1 MKTKK
6 LVQLSLLTA
15 IALSI
20 FIVELQ
26 IPNPL
31 PLPGIKLG
39 LANIVTLYVIYRYRA
54 KEALLVLMARIILGS
69 VFSGNLM
76 AIMYS
81 LAGGICC
88 FVVMSVLHD
97 KIEEKY
103 IFIVS
108 ILGACAHNIGQ
119 IIWVRIIQPKYPF
132 ESHSFI
138 RLIGFVIL
146 VFEMN
151 AFGPSNTS
159 FPFANCYFLNSNSS
173 LPGHKQV
180 FLRISSQP
188 LASLPL

>member
-26 IPNPL
+26 IPNPF
-31 PLPGIKLG
+31 PFPGIKLG

-69 VFSGNLM
+69 LFSGNLM

-81 LAGGICC
+81 LAGGICCGGICC

-119 IIWVRIIQPKYPF
+119 IIIAI
-132 ESHSFI
+132 FI
-138 RLIGFVIL
+138 TKTLAIMMYLPWLLLSAMITGLFIGLCTQYLLKSKAIL
-146 VFEMN
+146 MQ
-151 AFGPSNTS
+151 
-159 FPFANCYFLNSNSS
+159 
-173 LPGHKQV
+173 K
-180 FLRISSQP
+180 
-188 LASLPL
+188 

>member
-26 IPNPL
+26 IPNPF
-31 PLPGIKLG
+31 PFPGIKLG

-69 VFSGNLM
+69 LFSGNLM

-108 ILGACAHNIGQ
+108 ILGACQ
-119 IIWVRIIQPKYPF
+119 IIIAI
-132 ESHSFI
+132 FI
-138 RLIGFVIL
+138 TKTLAIMMYLPWLLLSAMITGLFIGLCTQYLLKSKAIL
-146 VFEMN
+146 MQ
-151 AFGPSNTS
+151 
-159 FPFANCYFLNSNSS
+159 
-173 LPGHKQV
+173 K
-180 FLRISSQP
+180 
-188 LASLPL
+188 

>member
-81 LAGGICC
+81 LVGGICC
-88 FVVMSVLHD
+88 FVMMSVLHD

-119 IIWVRIIQPKYPF
+119 IIIAIFITKTLAIMMYLPWLLLSAMITGLFIGLCTQYLLKSRAVLIQK
-132 ESHSFI
+132 
-138 RLIGFVIL
+138 
-146 VFEMN
+146 
-151 AFGPSNTS
+151 
-159 FPFANCYFLNSNSS
+159 
-173 LPGHKQV
+173 
-180 FLRISSQP
+180 
-188 LASLPL
+188 

>member
-81 LAGGICC
+81 LAGEICC
-88 FVVMSVLHD
+88 FVVMNVLHD

-119 IIWVRIIQPKYPF
+119 IIIAIFITKTLAIMMYLPWLLLSAMITGLFIGLCTQYLLKSRAILIQK
-132 ESHSFI
+132 
-138 RLIGFVIL
+138 
-146 VFEMN
+146 
-151 AFGPSNTS
+151 
-159 FPFANCYFLNSNSS
+159 
-173 LPGHKQV
+173 
-180 FLRISSQP
+180 
-188 LASLPL
+188 

>member
-39 LANIVTLYVIYRYRA
+39 LANIVTLYVIYKYRA

-81 LAGGICC
+81 LVGGICC
-88 FVVMSVLHD
+88 FIIMTILHD
-97 KIEEKY
+97 KVGEKY

-108 ILGACAHNIGQ
+108 MLGACAHNIGQ
-119 IIWVRIIQPKYPF
+119 IIIAI
-132 ESHSFI
+132 FI
-138 RLIGFVIL
+138 TKTLAIMMYLPWLLLSAMITGLFIGLCTQYLFKSRAVL
-146 VFEMN
+146 MQ
-151 AFGPSNTS
+151 
-159 FPFANCYFLNSNSS
+159 
-173 LPGHKQV
+173 K
-180 FLRISSQP
+180 
-188 LASLPL
+188 

>member
-81 LAGGICC
+81 LVGGICC
-88 FVVMSVLHD
+88 FIVMSVLHG

-119 IIWVRIIQPKYPF
+119 IIIAIFITKTLAIMMYLPWLLLSAMITGLFIGLCTQYLLKSRAILIQK
-132 ESHSFI
+132 
-138 RLIGFVIL
+138 
-146 VFEMN
+146 
-151 AFGPSNTS
+151 
-159 FPFANCYFLNSNSS
+159 
-173 LPGHKQV
+173 
-180 FLRISSQP
+180 
-188 LASLPL
+188 

>member
-69 VFSGNLM
+69 VFSGNLIS
-76 AIMYS
+76 IMYS
-81 LAGGICC
+81 LAVGICC

-119 IIWVRIIQPKYPF
+119 IIIAIFITKTLAIMMYLPWLLLSAMITGLFIGLCTQYLLKSRAILIQK
-132 ESHSFI
+132 
-138 RLIGFVIL
+138 
-146 VFEMN
+146 
-151 AFGPSNTS
+151 
-159 FPFANCYFLNSNSS
+159 
-173 LPGHKQV
+173 
-180 FLRISSQP
+180 
-188 LASLPL
+188 

>member
-31 PLPGIKLG
+31 PFPGIKLG

-69 VFSGNLM
+69 LFSGNLM

-88 FVVMSVLHD
+88 FVVMSVLYD

-119 IIWVRIIQPKYPF
+119 IIIAIFITKDFSNYDVFTMVIIISNDYR
-132 ESHSFI
+132 FI
-138 RLIGFVIL
+138 YWFMYTIF
-146 VFEMN
+146 
-151 AFGPSNTS
+151 TQ
-159 FPFANCYFLNSNSS
+159 
-173 LPGHKQV
+173 K
-180 FLRISSQP
+180 
-188 LASLPL
+188 

>member
-76 AIMYS
+76 TIMYS

-88 FVVMSVLHD
+88 FVVMSVLYD

-119 IIWVRIIQPKYPF
+119 IIIAIFITKTLAIMMYLPWLLLSAMITGLFIGLCTQYLLKSRAILIQK
-132 ESHSFI
+132 
-138 RLIGFVIL
+138 
-146 VFEMN
+146 
-151 AFGPSNTS
+151 
-159 FPFANCYFLNSNSS
+159 
-173 LPGHKQV
+173 
-180 FLRISSQP
+180 
-188 LASLPL
+188 

>member
-81 LAGGICC
+81 LAGGICY

-119 IIWVRIIQPKYPF
+119 IIIAIFITKTLAIMMYLPWLLLSAMITGLFIGLCTQYLLKSRAILIQK
-132 ESHSFI
+132 
-138 RLIGFVIL
+138 
-146 VFEMN
+146 
-151 AFGPSNTS
+151 
-159 FPFANCYFLNSNSS
+159 
-173 LPGHKQV
+173 
-180 FLRISSQP
+180 
-188 LASLPL
+188 

>member
-69 VFSGNLM
+69 LFSGNLM

-81 LAGGICC
+81 LGGGICC
-88 FVVMSVLHD
+88 FIVMSVLHG

-119 IIWVRIIQPKYPF
+119 IIIAIFITKTLAIMMYLSWLLLSAMITGLFIGLCTQYLLKSRAILIQK
-132 ESHSFI
+132 
-138 RLIGFVIL
+138 
-146 VFEMN
+146 
-151 AFGPSNTS
+151 
-159 FPFANCYFLNSNSS
+159 
-173 LPGHKQV
+173 
-180 FLRISSQP
+180 
-188 LASLPL
+188 

>member
-76 AIMYS
+76 TIMYS

-119 IIWVRIIQPKYPF
+119 IIIAIFITKTLAIMMYLPWLLLSAMITGLFIGLCTQYLLKSRAILIQK
-132 ESHSFI
+132 
-138 RLIGFVIL
+138 
-146 VFEMN
+146 
-151 AFGPSNTS
+151 
-159 FPFANCYFLNSNSS
+159 
-173 LPGHKQV
+173 
-180 FLRISSQP
+180 
-188 LASLPL
+188 

>member
-31 PLPGIKLG
+31 PFPGIKLG

-69 VFSGNLM
+69 VFNGNLM

-88 FVVMSVLHD
+88 FVVMSE
-97 KIEEKY
+97 I
-103 IFIVS
+103 
-108 ILGACAHNIGQ
+108 GRAH
-119 IIWVRIIQPKYPF
+119 V
-132 ESHSFI
+132 
-138 RLIGFVIL
+138 
-146 VFEMN
+146 
-151 AFGPSNTS
+151 
-159 FPFANCYFLNSNSS
+159 
-173 LPGHKQV
+173 
-180 FLRISSQP
+180 
-188 LASLPL
+188 

>member
-69 VFSGNLM
+69 VFSVNLM

-88 FVVMSVLHD
+88 FVVMNVLHD

-119 IIWVRIIQPKYPF
+119 IIIAIFITKTLAIMMYLPWLLLSAMITGLFIGLCTQYLLKSRAILIQK
-132 ESHSFI
+132 
-138 RLIGFVIL
+138 
-146 VFEMN
+146 
-151 AFGPSNTS
+151 
-159 FPFANCYFLNSNSS
+159 
-173 LPGHKQV
+173 
-180 FLRISSQP
+180 
-188 LASLPL
+188 

>member
-88 FVVMSVLHD
+88 FVVMSVLYD

-103 IFIVS
+103 ALLDEMVSMLLKNPGQKNPGYPEQLWETTMNPASRILLKVTMDEEAESEIDLTFTTLMGDKVEPRREFIEEN
-108 ILGACAHNIGQ
+108 AKY
-119 IIWVRIIQPKYPF
+119 VRN
-132 ESHSFI
+132 
-138 RLIGFVIL
+138 LDV
-146 VFEMN
+146 
-151 AFGPSNTS
+151 
-159 FPFANCYFLNSNSS
+159 
-173 LPGHKQV
+173 
-180 FLRISSQP
+180 
-188 LASLPL
+188 

>member
-31 PLPGIKLG
+31 PLSGIKLG

-119 IIWVRIIQPKYPF
+119 IIIAI
-132 ESHSFI
+132 FI
-138 RLIGFVIL
+138 TKTLAITMYLPWLLLSAMITGLFIGLCTQYLLKSKAIL
-146 VFEMN
+146 MQ
-151 AFGPSNTS
+151 
-159 FPFANCYFLNSNSS
+159 
-173 LPGHKQV
+173 K
-180 FLRISSQP
+180 
-188 LASLPL
+188 

>member
-26 IPNPL
+26 IPNPF
-31 PLPGIKLG
+31 PFPGIKLG

-69 VFSGNLM
+69 LFSGNL
-76 AIMYS
+76 
-81 LAGGICC
+81 
-88 FVVMSVLHD
+88 MSVLHD

-119 IIWVRIIQPKYPF
+119 IIIAI
-132 ESHSFI
+132 FI
-138 RLIGFVIL
+138 TKTLAIMMYLPWLLLSAMITGLFIGLCTQYLLKSKAIL
-146 VFEMN
+146 MQ
-151 AFGPSNTS
+151 
-159 FPFANCYFLNSNSS
+159 
-173 LPGHKQV
+173 K
-180 FLRISSQP
+180 
-188 LASLPL
+188 

>member
-26 IPNPL
+26 IPNPF
-31 PLPGIKLG
+31 PFPGIKLG
-39 LANIVTLYVIYRYRA
+39 IVTLYVIYRYRA

-69 VFSGNLM
+69 LFSGNLM

-119 IIWVRIIQPKYPF
+119 IIIAI
-132 ESHSFI
+132 FI
-138 RLIGFVIL
+138 TKTLAIMMYLPWLLLSAMITGLFIGLCTQYLLKSKAIL
-146 VFEMN
+146 MQ
-151 AFGPSNTS
+151 
-159 FPFANCYFLNSNSS
+159 
-173 LPGHKQV
+173 K
-180 FLRISSQP
+180 
-188 LASLPL
+188 

>member
-26 IPNPL
+26 IPNPF
-31 PLPGIKLG
+31 PFPGIKLG

-69 VFSGNLM
+69 LFSGNLM
-76 AIMYS
+76 AIMYYS

-119 IIWVRIIQPKYPF
+119 IIIAI
-132 ESHSFI
+132 FI
-138 RLIGFVIL
+138 TKTLAIMMYLPWLLLSAMITGLFIGLCTQYLLKSKAIL
-146 VFEMN
+146 MQ
-151 AFGPSNTS
+151 
-159 FPFANCYFLNSNSS
+159 
-173 LPGHKQV
+173 K
-180 FLRISSQP
+180 
-188 LASLPL
+188 

>member
-76 AIMYS
+76 TIMYS

-88 FVVMSVLHD
+88 FVMMSVLYD

-119 IIWVRIIQPKYPF
+119 IIIAIFITKTLAIMMYLPWLLLSAMITGLFIGLCTQYLLKSRAILIQK
-132 ESHSFI
+132 
-138 RLIGFVIL
+138 
-146 VFEMN
+146 
-151 AFGPSNTS
+151 
-159 FPFANCYFLNSNSS
+159 
-173 LPGHKQV
+173 
-180 FLRISSQP
+180 
-188 LASLPL
+188 

>member
-26 IPNPL
+26 IPNPF
-31 PLPGIKLG
+31 PFPGIKLG

-69 VFSGNLM
+69 LFSGN
-76 AIMYS
+76 YS

-119 IIWVRIIQPKYPF
+119 IIIAI
-132 ESHSFI
+132 FI
-138 RLIGFVIL
+138 TKTLAIMMYLPWLLLSAMITGLFIGLCTQYLLKSKAIL
-146 VFEMN
+146 MQ
-151 AFGPSNTS
+151 
-159 FPFANCYFLNSNSS
+159 
-173 LPGHKQV
+173 K
-180 FLRISSQP
+180 
-188 LASLPL
+188 

>member
-31 PLPGIKLG
+31 SLPGIKLG

-81 LAGGICC
+81 LAGGIYC

-119 IIWVRIIQPKYPF
+119 IIIAIFITKTLAIMMYLPWLLLSAMITGLFIGLCTQYLLKSRAILIQK
-132 ESHSFI
+132 
-138 RLIGFVIL
+138 
-146 VFEMN
+146 
-151 AFGPSNTS
+151 
-159 FPFANCYFLNSNSS
+159 
-173 LPGHKQV
+173 
-180 FLRISSQP
+180 
-188 LASLPL
+188 

>member
-54 KEALLVLMARIILGS
+54 KEALLVLMTRIILGS

-81 LAGGICC
+81 LAGGFCC
-88 FVVMSVLHD
+88 FIIMTILHD
-97 KIEEKY
+97 SIEEKY

-119 IIWVRIIQPKYPF
+119 IIIAIFITKTLAIMMYLPWLLLSAMITGLFIGLCTQYLLKSRAILIQK
-132 ESHSFI
+132 
-138 RLIGFVIL
+138 
-146 VFEMN
+146 
-151 AFGPSNTS
+151 
-159 FPFANCYFLNSNSS
+159 
-173 LPGHKQV
+173 
-180 FLRISSQP
+180 
-188 LASLPL
+188 

>member
-31 PLPGIKLG
+31 PFPGIKLG

-76 AIMYS
+76 AI
-81 LAGGICC
+81 
-88 FVVMSVLHD
+88 
-97 KIEEKY
+97 
-103 IFIVS
+103 VS

-119 IIWVRIIQPKYPF
+119 IIIAIFITKTLAIMMYLLWLLLSAMITGLFIGLCTQYLLKSRAILIQK
-132 ESHSFI
+132 
-138 RLIGFVIL
+138 
-146 VFEMN
+146 
-151 AFGPSNTS
+151 
-159 FPFANCYFLNSNSS
+159 
-173 LPGHKQV
+173 
-180 FLRISSQP
+180 
-188 LASLPL
+188 

>member
-76 AIMYS
+76 TIMYS

-88 FVVMSVLHD
+88 FVMMSVLHD

-119 IIWVRIIQPKYPF
+119 IIIAIFITKTLAIMMYLMITGLFIGLCTQYLLKSRAILIQK
-132 ESHSFI
+132 
-138 RLIGFVIL
+138 
-146 VFEMN
+146 
-151 AFGPSNTS
+151 
-159 FPFANCYFLNSNSS
+159 
-173 LPGHKQV
+173 
-180 FLRISSQP
+180 
-188 LASLPL
+188 

>member
-26 IPNPL
+26 IPNPF
-31 PLPGIKLG
+31 PFPGIKLG

-76 AIMYS
+76 VIIYS

-88 FVVMSVLHD
+88 FVVMSVLYD

-119 IIWVRIIQPKYPF
+119 IIIAIFITKTLVIMMYLPWLLLSAMITGLFIGLCTQYLLQSRAILIQK
-132 ESHSFI
+132 
-138 RLIGFVIL
+138 
-146 VFEMN
+146 
-151 AFGPSNTS
+151 
-159 FPFANCYFLNSNSS
+159 
-173 LPGHKQV
+173 
-180 FLRISSQP
+180 
-188 LASLPL
+188 

>member
-6 LVQLSLLTA
+6 LVQLSLLIA

-31 PLPGIKLG
+31 PFPGIKLG

-88 FVVMSVLHD
+88 FVVMSVLYD

-103 IFIVS
+103 IFIVNV
-108 ILGACAHNIGQ
+108 LC
-119 IIWVRIIQPKYPF
+119 
-132 ESHSFI
+132 
-138 RLIGFVIL
+138 
-146 VFEMN
+146 
-151 AFGPSNTS
+151 
-159 FPFANCYFLNSNSS
+159 
-173 LPGHKQV
+173 
-180 FLRISSQP
+180 
-188 LASLPL
+188 